1 MEEIKKQIIFRLKL
15 IDLYR
20 RFSLQKSD
28 TGVFRGQFPIL
39 KYLTMND
46 GCSQITLSKEFN
58 ISAAAITKTINRL
71 AKEKLIIKKAD
82 KANKRANL
90 IFITEKGK
98 NALEK
103 AEVYFKMLDDKS
115 FANFKD
121 EEIIELK
128 RLLDKVLMNLYET
141 NDANEE
147 NICIKMKN
155 LFKMEAK

>member
-1 MEEIKKQIIFRLKL
+1 
-15 IDLYR
+15 
-20 RFSLQKSD
+20 
-28 TGVFRGQFPIL
+28 
-39 KYLTMND
+39 MND

-103 AEVYFKMLDDKS
+103 AEVYFKML
-115 FANFKD
+115 ANFKD